1 MSIAEAFPPAP
12 APRSKLGVYRQLST
26 LAGVRVSPLCLGGL
40 GIGDSSLF
48 KYNLGEITKESSF
61 KLLDAYFDLGGN
73 FLDTANWYGEQTS
86 EMFMGEWAEKRGI
99 RDQLFIATKYS
110 VGWPRYDPTIQQKIL
125 YAGNGTKSIRLSVEA
140 SLKKLR
146 TSYIDL
152 LYVHFYDFSTSVE
165 ELMQALHA
173 VVLRGQALYLGISDA
188 PAWVVS
194 QANQYARDHALT
206 PFSVYQGP
214 WSILDRSLEREII
227 PMARSQGMALAP
239 WGVLAGGKIRSDAEE
254 KQRLES
260 GTLGRGSAD
269 SWKRTPDEKKISDA
283 LEKVAVQVGAKS
295 LNAVAIAYLMHK
307 TRYVFPI
314 IGGRKVEHL
323 QDNVEALDIALT
335 KDHITFLE
343 SILPFDKG
351 FPTAFI
357 GDGTGGETPFIRASG
372 WTSEWPVAGPIVGS
386 RDELKEA

>member
-1 MSIAEAFPPAP
+1 MSFATIFPPAP
-12 APRSKLGVYRQLST
+12 TPRSKLGVYRQLST
-26 LAGVRVSPLCLGGL
+26 LAGVRVSPLCLGGM

-48 KYNLGEITKESSF
+48 KYNLGSITKESSM

-73 FLDTANWYGEQTS
+73 FIDTANCSEQTS
-86 EMFMGEWAEKRGI
+86 EMFIGEWAEQRGI
-99 RDQLFIATKYS
+99 RDQLFMATKYT
-110 VGWPRYDPTIQQKIL
+110 VGWPRDDPKFQQKIL
-125 YAGNGTKSIRLSVEA
+125 YVGNGSKSIRLSVEA

-152 LYVHFYDFSTSVE
+152 FYVHFWDYSTSIE

-173 VVLRGQALYLGISDA
+173 LVLKGQVLYLGISDA

-206 PFSVYQGP
+206 PFSVYQGS
-214 WSILDRSLEREII
+214 WSILDRSFEREII
-227 PMARSQGMALAP
+227 PMTRSQGMALAP

-254 KQRLES
+254 KKRLES
-260 GTLGRGSAD
+260 GTLGRGDAD

-283 LEKVAVQVGAKS
+283 LEKVAAEVGAKS
-295 LNAVAIAYLMHK
+295 LNAVAIAYVMHK
-307 TRYVFPI
+307 TRFVFPI

-323 QDNVEALDIALT
+323 QDNIEALDIALT
-335 KDHITFLE
+335 REHIEFLE

-351 FPTAFI
+351 FPATII
-357 GDGTGGETPFIRASG
+357 GDGTTSAPMIHTSG
-372 WTSEWPVAGPIVGS
+372 WTADWPTAGPILGS
-386 RDELKEA
+386 SAELK